1 MQVHGNVIPSKRKTG
16 IHFKIESV
24 TGGLA
29 LTCDGMRS
37 ILVCDDFFDT
47 HVYQNRS
54 TGFFVGTIVV
64 ILCLMRAH
72 DERFPRSM

>member
-1 MQVHGNVIPSKRKTG
+1 MQVHGNVIPSKRKAG
-16 IHFKIESV
+16 IHLKIESV

-54 TGFFVGTIVV
+54 TGFFIRVIVV
-64 ILCLMRAH
+64 IFCFMRTH
-72 DERFPRSM
+72 DECFP